1 MKKFLLTLI
10 FILFLIFLFLF
21 WGGALFTKMSIEAT
35 ISELKDSI
43 NFTKKELFTHDKL
56 ADQPELIRNY
66 FHSTI
71 SDSVFVPKFVTLKQ
85 SAQFKTDLNSD
96 WITLKATQYFTTATQ
111 NFLWFSEM
119 QTSKFFWVNAIES
132 YIEGKGNML
141 IKLNSSITIADSWGL
156 ELDKSSLFRYI
167 SEAVLFPTQLLPSK
181 KLSWSILD
189 TNIAEIKF
197 KDSGTSVVAKIY
209 FNNDS
214 TIEKIETRDKY
225 RAQNREFKESLYTI
239 YFSDYKRFDESF
251 LVPSYFE
258 LEWELEEG
266 KFKYGKFIIES
277 ITYE

>member
-10 FILFLIFLFLF
+10 FILFLIFLFFF

-43 NFTKKELFTHDKL
+43 NFTEKELFTYDKL
-56 ADQPELIRNY
+56 IDQPELIRNY

-71 SDSVFVPKFVTLKQ
+71 SDSVFAPKFVTLKQ

-96 WITLKATQYFTTATQ
+96 WIPLKATQYFTTATQ

-132 YIEGKGNML
+132 YIEGKGNVL

-156 ELDKSSLFRYI
+156 ELDKSGLFRYI
-167 SEAVLFPTQLLPSK
+167 SEAVLFPTQLFPSK

-197 KDSGTSVVAKIY
+197 KDSETSVVAKIY
-209 FNNDS
+209 FNYDS

-239 YFSDYKRFDESF
+239 YFSDYKRFNESF

-258 LEWELEEG
+258 VEWELEEG
-266 KFKYGKFIIES
+266 KFKYGKFIVES